1 MLQLRR
7 VRLEAVG
14 HPNARFAPLDLDLT
28 DEEGRPTHTVVWLRN
43 GGGKSSLLNLLFA
56 VVRPHRREFLG
67 GNDDGKDRRLA
78 DYVLDGDTGHVCIEW
93 GRPGDRRP
101 TLVTGMTLE
110 WRDRTRVADESR
122 LRRLWYAYV
131 PSDHREPGLLAFEPT
146 LTFDSLP
153 RTEDGRRLPLTRFRD
168 RLRALAATDASLRLV
183 TPGSQAEWRRELE
196 QHDLDP
202 EVLRYQLQMNRE
214 EGGASELFKRRCRSD
229 SDFVDL
235 LLELA
240 VADERTERIAD
251 VYTRYADELARRP
264 DVERNRDFLA
274 GALERLEPLVE
285 LDGAHTAADRDLRAV
300 LADAA
305 ATATSLRALVG
316 TIREQ
321 AAADQ
326 AGAADHRR
334 AADDAAGRE
343 HGRRA
348 RSQALRALAA
358 GLDVDDARTRH
369 DEAGAALTAAEQ
381 HLAATALL
389 EPLAGRTAIDAEI
402 TTIDEQV
409 DTDPSDAHRQLR
421 RTRTALARRLWADMS
436 DSAAAAAD
444 EQRLAT
450 ARQRDAEQAAADA
463 RHATTDSGRLE
474 QALTTLEERDA
485 AWRARVTDL
494 RGGGVLEGGEEPAAA
509 LDRATTALD
518 EARRARAE
526 RHRVLA
532 ALDDGIRSCYARL
545 SDLEEQLSDARARA
559 STRGHELTQM
569 HAAATAL
576 TGDPR
581 LRELAET
588 DEIDLW
594 RTGSG
599 LAERL
604 DARVA
609 EADRAL
615 ADEAVT
621 AAADRAALVAL
632 QTDGLLPA
640 RAEVAEVIAVLADHD
655 VPAVPG
661 WRHLAEQVPPRER
674 ARVVALAPAVV
685 DGVVV
690 TDPGLLDRAR
700 AAVGDLP
707 EPLHSVVVVGPAP
720 QRSSPNDDLVVAPV
734 DPALYD
740 QSHAEQA
747 RTRLRSRLADADRTR
762 ATLLARRD
770 HDAAL
775 ADRVRRLLR
784 SHPPTLRTGLDDDA
798 RLASHDQQ
806 RLVAEREATTS
817 ELARLERQRAGA
829 ARDDDGDL
837 SQLSSIVAQLTAL
850 RAARVD
856 ARDVEALA
864 ARVRDARARAD
875 EATSRVEQL
884 RRAAEQHL
892 VTAQR
897 HLDERARL
905 RDELAGLDGERARL
919 DSDGLAGLDSVAA
932 DGDIRGSDDAEDTVQ
947 PADVLR
953 RRVRVLEAGVDAER
967 SEHALIER
975 RRLLAERRAE
985 LDRELSAADTAAA
998 HAASALLRTAD
1009 ARDRQARAATREQAR
1024 RHRDA
1029 ALEARA
1035 EAAERLRA
1043 ARAARDQLATSNP
1056 VDLPDGITTAA
1067 EARRQAAEA
1076 LVEADRLRHRAA
1088 GARSRA
1094 DASEHDATRR
1104 HQHADRIDHLAELLT
1119 IELRARP
1126 TTGIRDILGD
1136 ADDRP
1141 AIPDDPDRARALVD
1155 ELRTRI
1161 DEHTG
1166 RVDRAGRAAASAAAD
1181 VRRFVTDDRFSPLD
1195 GPIRERL
1202 GSDPVGAARDGA
1214 MLIDQ
1219 LRMRLTQCE
1228 QKLEELTAHR
1238 RLLVREIAADTQ
1250 RGLWLLRQADQVSAL
1265 PAGFG
1270 EWSDQRFLHIRYA
1283 PPAVDDELLERLE
1296 AMVDQLVD
1304 EGVRPAGVPL
1314 LQRAVHAAVGAEG
1327 FAIQILKPNP
1337 ALRPQRVPV
1346 TELATFSGGEQLTA
1360 AILLY
1365 CTLAR
1370 LRAQARQTQ
1379 TAAGVLTLDNPIGK
1393 SSNVTLLRL
1402 QRRVADAMGVQLIYT
1417 TAVDDREAV
1426 GVLPHWIR
1434 LRNERRDA
1442 RSGNLHVER
1451 VTAREGEQGTVEATH
1466 MWRRADTVA
1475 VAPGGR

>member
-1 MLQLRR
+1 MLHLRR
-7 VRLEAVG
+7 VRLESVG
-14 HPNARFAPLDLDLT
+14 HPNARFAPLELDLT
-28 DEEGRPTHTVVWLRN
+28 DEDGRPTHTVVWLRN

-122 LRRLWYAYV
+122 LRRMWYAFV

-153 RTEDGRRLPLTRFRD
+153 RTEDGRRLSLTRFRD
-168 RLRALAATDASLRLV
+168 RLRALAATDASLHLV
-183 TPGSQAEWRRELE
+183 TPGSQAEWRSELE

-202 EVLRYQLQMNRE
+202 EVLRYQLRMNRE
-214 EGGASELFKRRCRSD
+214 EGGASELFKRRCRSA

-240 VADERTERIAD
+240 VADERTERVAD

-274 GALERLEPLVE
+274 GALARLEPLVGR
-285 LDGAHTAADRDLRAV
+285 DAALVAAEQDLRVV

-305 ATATSLRALVG
+305 ATASGLRRLAG
-316 TIREQ
+316 SIRER
-321 AAADQ
+321 AAAD
-326 AGAADHRR
+326 AARAADHRH
-334 AADDAAGRE
+334 AADDAEARE
-343 HGRRA
+343 DGRRA
-348 RSQALRALAA
+348 RAQSLRALAA
-358 GLDVDDARTRH
+358 GLDVDDARRRH
-369 DEAGAALTAAEQ
+369 DEAVTALAAAEQ
-381 HLAATALL
+381 HLAAATLL
-389 EPLAGRTAIDAEI
+389 EPLAGRTAVDAEI
-402 TTIDEQV
+402 ATIDQQL
-409 DTDPSDAHRQLR
+409 DADPSDTHRRAR
-421 RTRTALARRLWADMS
+421 RARTALIRRLRADLS
-436 DSAAAAAD
+436 ASAAAAAD
-444 EQRLAT
+444 EHRLAS
-450 ARQRDAEQAAADA
+450 ARQRDAEREAAEAQ
-463 RHATTDSGRLE
+463 RATTDSGRLE
-474 QALTTLEERDA
+474 QALTTLERRA
-485 AWRARVTDL
+485 TAWRDRVTDL
-494 RGGGVLEGGEEPAAA
+494 RARGVLDDGEDPVAA
-509 LDRATTALD
+509 LDRAS
-518 EARRARAE
+518 
-526 RHRVLA
+526 A
-532 ALDDGIRSCYARL
+532 ALDDAQRAQAERHGMLATLDDDIRSCYARL
-545 SDLEEQLSDARARA
+545 SDLEEQLGDARARA
-559 STRGHELTQM
+559 STCEHELIQL
-569 HAAATAL
+569 HAAAAAL
-576 TGDPR
+576 TGEPR

-621 AAADRAALVAL
+621 TAADRAALVAL

-640 RAEVAEVIAVLADHD
+640 RAAVAEVVAVLKDHG
-655 VPAVPG
+655 VPAVAG
-661 WRHLAEQVPPRER
+661 WRHLAEQVPPDER
-674 ARVVALAPAVV
+674 ARVVAQAPAVV

-690 TDPGLLDRAR
+690 TDPSLLDRAR
-700 AAVGDLP
+700 AAVGDLV
-707 EPLHSVVVVGPAP
+707 EPLRSVVVVGPAP
-720 QRSSPNDDLVVAPV
+720 LRSSASDELVVAPV

-740 QSHAEQA
+740 RSHAEQA
-747 RTRLRSRLADADRTR
+747 RGRLRSRLADADRVR
-762 ATLLARRD
+762 ATVLARRD

-784 SHPPTLRTGLDDDA
+784 SHPPARRRALDDDA
-798 RLASHDQQ
+798 RLARHDQQ
-806 RLVAEREATTS
+806 RLAAEREATAT
-817 ELARLERQRAGA
+817 ELTRLERRRDDA
-829 ARDDDGDL
+829 ARDGDADL
-837 SQLSSIVAQLTAL
+837 TALSSTVAELTAL

-856 ARDVEALA
+856 AGELEALA
-864 ARVRDARARAD
+864 ARVHDARARAV
-875 EATSRVEQL
+875 AASGRVEEL
-884 RRAAEQHL
+884 RRATAQHL

-897 HLDERARL
+897 HLDERDRL
-905 RDELAGLDGERARL
+905 RDELAGLSG
-919 DSDGLAGLDSVAA
+919 VAE
-932 DGDIRGSDDAEDTVQ
+932 DDAAMASAEPDDTAQ

-953 RRVRVLEAGVDAER
+953 RRVRVLEAGIDGGR
-967 SEHALIER
+967 SDHALIER

-985 LDRELSAADTAAA
+985 LDRELSAAETTARDAAA
-998 HAASALLRTAD
+998 ALLRTAD
-1009 ARDRQARAATREQAR
+1009 ARDHRARANVRAEAR

-1035 EAAERLRA
+1035 QAAERLRA
-1043 ARAARDQLATSNP
+1043 ALSAHDRLGAADDA
-1056 VDLPDGITTAA
+1056 DLPDRITTAA
-1067 EARRQAAEA
+1067 EARRQAAA
-1076 LVEADRLRHRAA
+1076 AVVEADELRDSAA
-1088 GARSRA
+1088 DARSQA
-1094 DASEHDATRR
+1094 DACDRDAARR

-1126 TTGIRDILGD
+1126 TTRGHDGVGD
-1136 ADDRP
+1136 AEGP
-1141 AIPDDPDRARALVD
+1141 PPIPDDPDQARELVD
-1155 ELRTRI
+1155 ALRTRI
-1161 DEHTG
+1161 DEHAD
-1166 RVDRAGRAAASAAAD
+1166 RVDRAERAATSAAAD

-1195 GPIRERL
+1195 GPIRQRL
-1202 GSDPVGAARDGA
+1202 SSDPVGVARDGA
-1214 MLIDQ
+1214 TLIDQ

-1270 EWSDQRFLHIRYA
+1270 EWSEQRFLHIRYA
-1283 PPAVDDELLERLE
+1283 APAVDDELLDRLE

-1327 FAIQILKPNP
+1327 FGVQILKPNP
-1337 ALRPQRVPV
+1337 GLRPQRVPV

-1379 TAAGVLTLDNPIGK
+1379 TAAGMLTLDNPIGK
-1393 SSNVTLLRL
+1393 SSNVTLLQL
-1402 QRRVADAMGVQLIYT
+1402 QRRVADAMGVQLVYT

-1426 GVLPHWIR
+1426 SVLPHWIR

-1451 VTAREGEQGTVEATH
+1451 VAAGEGEQGTVEATH

-1475 VAPGGR
+1475 VVPGGR

>member
-7 VRLEAVG
+7 VHLESVG

-101 TLVTGMTLE
+101 TLVTGMALE
-110 WRDRTRVADESR
+110 WRDRSRVADESR
-122 LRRLWYAYV
+122 LRRLWYAFV
-131 PSDHREPGLLAFEPT
+131 PSDHREPGLLAIEPT

-153 RTEDGRRLPLTRFRD
+153 RTEDGRRLSLTRFRD
-168 RLRALAATDASLRLV
+168 RLRALAAIDPSLRLV

-214 EGGASELFKRRCRSD
+214 EGGASELFKRRCRSA

-240 VADERTERIAD
+240 VADERTERVAD

-285 LDGAHTAADRDLRAV
+285 LDAAHMAADRDLRAV

-305 ATATSLRALVG
+305 GTASALRALAG

-321 AAADQ
+321 AAADK
-326 AGAADHRR
+326 ADAADHRR
-334 AADDAAGRE
+334 ATDDAAAQEQR
-343 HGRRA
+343 RRA
-348 RSQALRALAA
+348 RAQALRALAA

-369 DEAGAALTAAEQ
+369 DDTVAALTAAEQ

-389 EPLAGRTAIDAEI
+389 EPLAGRGAIDAEI
-402 TTIDEQV
+402 ATIDEELHA
-409 DTDPSDAHRQLR
+409 DPSDADRQLR
-421 RTRTALARRLWADMS
+421 RTRTALVGRLRADMT
-436 DSAAAAAD
+436 DSAAAAD
-444 EQRLAT
+444 NEQRLAS
-450 ARQRDAEQAAADA
+450 ARQRDAEDAAAEA
-463 RHATTDSGRLE
+463 QRATTESGRLD
-474 QALTTLEERDA
+474 QALTMLEERSA
-485 AWRARVTDL
+485 AWRDRVTDL
-494 RGGGVLEGGEEPAAA
+494 RGRGVLDDGEGPAAA
-509 LDRATTALD
+509 LDRATAALD
-518 EARRARAE
+518 EARRARAD

-532 ALDDGIRSCYARL
+532 ALDGDIRSCYARV
-545 SDLEEQLSDARARA
+545 SDLEGQLGDARARA
-559 STRGHELTQM
+559 STCGHGLAQM
-569 HAAATAL
+569 YADAAAL

-599 LAERL
+599 LVERL
-604 DARVA
+604 EARVA
-609 EADRAL
+609 DADRAL

-640 RAEVAEVIAVLADHD
+640 RAVVADVVAVLADHD
-655 VPAVPG
+655 VPAVSG
-661 WRHLAEQVPPRER
+661 WRHLAEHVPPDQRPQ
-674 ARVVALAPAVV
+674 VVAQTPAVV

-690 TDPGLLDRAR
+690 TDPALLDRAR
-700 AAVGDLP
+700 AAVEDLT
-707 EPLHSVVVVGPAP
+707 EPLRSVVVVSLAP
-720 QRSSPNDDLVVAPV
+720 HPSSPADDLIVAPV

-740 QSHAEQA
+740 RAHAEQTRA
-747 RTRLRSRLADADRTR
+747 RLRPRLAYADRAR
-762 ATLLARRD
+762 ATLLAARN

-784 SHPPTLRTGLDDDA
+784 SYPPSRRTGLDDDA
-798 RLASHDQQ
+798 RLARHDQQ
-806 RLVAEREATTS
+806 RLIVEREATTS
-817 ELARLERQRAGA
+817 QLTRLERQRADV

-837 SQLSSIVAQLTAL
+837 SHLSSVVAELTAL
-850 RAARVD
+850 RAAQVD
-856 ARDVEALA
+856 AGELEALA
-864 ARVRDARARAD
+864 VRVREARARAD

-884 RRAAEQHL
+884 RRAAAQHQ
-892 VTAQR
+892 VAAQR
-897 HLDERARL
+897 HLDERDRL
-905 RDELAGLDGERARL
+905 RDELAGLDG
-919 DSDGLAGLDSVAA
+919 VAA
-932 DGDIRGSDDAEDTVQ
+932 GAVGSGDAEAATQ

-953 RRVRVLEAGVDAER
+953 RRVRLLEAGVDAER
-967 SEHALIER
+967 SDHALSER

-985 LDRELSAADTAAA
+985 LDREASAADAAA
-998 HAASALLRTAD
+998 VQAASALLRSPE
-1009 ARDRQARAATREQAR
+1009 ARDRRARAVAREHAR
-1024 RHRDA
+1024 RRRDT

-1043 ARAARDQLATSNP
+1043 ARAARDQLATAGP
-1056 VDLPDGITTAA
+1056 VDLPQEIATAA
-1067 EARRQAAEA
+1067 NARRRAAAA
-1076 LVEADRLRHRAA
+1076 LAEADRLRDAA
-1088 GARSRA
+1088 AAARDRA
-1094 DASEHDATRR
+1094 DAGDRDAARR
-1104 HQHADRIDHLAELLT
+1104 HQDADRIDHLAELLT

-1126 TTGIRDILGD
+1126 TTGAPDTAGERL
-1136 ADDRP
+1136 
-1141 AIPDDPDRARALVD
+1141 AIPEEPGRARTLVD
-1155 ELRTRI
+1155 DLLTRI
-1161 DEHTG
+1161 DEHAG
-1166 RVDRAGRAAASAAAD
+1166 RVDRAGRAAAGAASD

-1202 GSDPVGAARDGA
+1202 GSDPVGVARDGA
-1214 MLIDQ
+1214 TLTDQ

-1228 QKLEELTAHR
+1228 QKLDELTAHR

-1283 PPAVDDELLERLE
+1283 APAIDDELLARLE

-1314 LQRAVHAAVGAEG
+1314 LQRAVHAAVGVEG
-1327 FAIQILKPNP
+1327 FAVQILKPNP

-1379 TAAGVLTLDNPIGK
+1379 TAGGMLTLDNPIGK
-1393 SSNVTLLRL
+1393 SSNVTLLQL
-1402 QRRVADAMGVQLIYT
+1402 QRRVADAMGVQLVYT

-1434 LRNERRDA
+1434 LRNERRDT

-1451 VTAREGEQGTVEATH
+1451 VTAGEGEQGTVEATH
-1466 MWRRADTVA
+1466 MWRRADTIA
-1475 VAPGGR
+1475 VVPGGR